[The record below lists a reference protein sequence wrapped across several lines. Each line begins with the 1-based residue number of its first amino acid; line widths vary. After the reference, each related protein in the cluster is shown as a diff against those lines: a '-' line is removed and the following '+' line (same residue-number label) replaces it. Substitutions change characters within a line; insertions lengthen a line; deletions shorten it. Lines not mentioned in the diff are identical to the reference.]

1 VPSPPPVPLPSLD
14 WPYFLA
20 LQRLALALALGL
32 FVGLERQRRGK
43 EAGLRTFA
51 FAGLLGCLGGLLGEN
66 YALLALTLV
75 GVLAVLLNVKTLFVG
90 QGTELTTAAAM
101 LVTAFTGVLCG
112 HGHTLTP
119 AAVGV
124 ITAALLSWKQPM
136 AGFSVGLTEHEL
148 RAAVLLAILA
158 FVIYPAL
165 PEGPID
171 PWGLVRPR
179 SAWVTVL
186 LIAGLG
192 FVNYVL
198 LKLYGAGAVE
208 LTGFFGGLVNST
220 VTVTALAERVRERHD
235 LAGAA
240 YRGILLATL
249 AMVVRNGIL
258 LAVLSPPALT
268 TAAPALALMLVG
280 CLALVLLRRRNGAA
294 PGVNGVGVHLQS
306 PFSLTS
312 TLKFGVLFLA
322 LEAAGTLA
330 QRWLGQFGFYAV
342 SIAGGL
348 VSSASAV
355 ASAGSLAGHGTLA
368 PAVGG
373 TGAVLASLM
382 SVLVN
387 LPLVARVGRERPLTR
402 RTAVA
407 MGVVVVLGLIGTV
420 AGHWLPV
427 AEWVSLPNTP

>member
-1 VPSPPPVPLPSLD
+1 VPPDTPPPLPSLD
-14 WPYFLA
+14 WPYLAA

-32 FVGLERQRRGK
+32 FIGLERQRRGK

-51 FAGLLGCLGGLLGEN
+51 FSALIACMGGLLGQN

-75 GVLAVLLNVKTLFVG
+75 GMLAVLLNIHTLLAG
-90 QGTELTTAAAM
+90 QGTELTTAAAL

-124 ITAALLSWKQPM
+124 LTAALLSWKQPL
-136 AGFSVGLTEHEL
+136 AGFSVGLTEQEL

-165 PEGPID
+165 PEGPVD
-171 PWGLVRPR
+171 TWGLIRPR

-198 LKLYGAGAVE
+198 LKLYGARAVE

-258 LAVLSPPALT
+258 LAVLSGPALT
-268 TAAPALALMLVG
+268 AAAPALTLMFVG
-280 CLALVLLRRRNGAA
+280 CVALVLLRRRSGAA
-294 PGVNGVGVHLQS
+294 ASENGVGVHLQS
-306 PFSLTS
+306 PFSLAS
-312 TLKFGVLFLA
+312 TLKFGAVFLA
-322 LEAAGTLA
+322 LEVAGTLA

-348 VSSASAV
+348 ISSASAV
-355 ASAGSLAGHGTLA
+355 ASAGSLAGNGTLS

-382 SVLVN
+382 SVAVN
-387 LPLVARVGRERPLTR
+387 LPMVARVGRERPLTR

-407 MGVVVVLGLIGTV
+407 MGVVMVLGL
-420 AGHWLPV
+420 AGALAGRWLLA
-427 AEWVSLPNTP
+427 AEWLSLPSAS